1 MAPSLLLQQAF
12 WLSLWYLCSGGTLFL
27 NKIILTQLNG
37 DVQVLGCCQ
46 MATTAFLGAVKVYG
60 SKWFCSSSP
69 GGGATTPTKHSK
81 ESERVATNAFR
92 RNMLLV
98 AIMRSST
105 ILLGLVS
112 LANVAASFTETI
124 KASAPF
130 FTVIFTRIILRQ
142 TTSVQV
148 NISLTPVMVGLV
160 LASATELS
168 FNMIGFGAAVRS

>member
-1 MAPSLLLQQAF
+1 
-12 WLSLWYLCSGGTLFL
+12 
-27 NKIILTQLNG
+27 
-37 DVQVLGCCQ
+37 
-46 MATTAFLGAVKVYG
+46 
-60 SKWFCSSSP
+60 
-69 GGGATTPTKHSK
+69 
-81 ESERVATNAFR
+81 
-92 RNMLLV
+92 MLLV